1 MFTVHTK
8 ASTVHGR
15 PRPKDVE
22 CFQNR
27 SVHEHYE
34 RSTMSEYFWVTLLII
49 KNYTISSELSTE
61 LFSVSLQPI
70 HEYHQV
76 FRHDHEPCRIHIELW
91 NVLFTNV
98 FMQLYPNH
106 LNCTVIGTLE
116 NKKIQQSL
124 PLHAPRNLII
134 VYIMM
139 LKHSQEL
146 VCICHCFHVM

>member
-1 MFTVHTK
+1 M
-8 ASTVHGR
+8 
-15 PRPKDVE
+15 
-22 CFQNR
+22 
-27 SVHEHYE
+27 
-34 RSTMSEYFWVTLLII
+34 TLLII

-61 LFSVSLQPI
+61 VFSVSLQPI

-76 FRHDHEPCRIHIELW
+76 FRHHHEPCRIHIELW

-106 LNCTVIGTLE
+106 LNCTVIGKLE

-139 LKHSQEL
+139 LKHRVSLYLSLFSCNKLTNLYKTQSQHHQRSIL
-146 VCICHCFHVM
+146 IFTYQK